1 MGSSNDV
8 IHKEHPANNSGI
20 GDSCNTSTL
29 LPPSEGTQDP
39 LSAMSD
45 QEIVTAILE
54 RNKNVTSLFLYKKCY
69 PLFYAIYRNYYTDCE
84 SCIEFINDIYLYIM
98 NPSRATGLNKLQ
110 GFRHEC
116 SLLLWLKEVC
126 IYYCYARYRRKSRE
140 ETLLQTYA
148 DRLKAETQSI
158 DIDFSKIEKE
168 DILKLIS
175 YMSNSSY
182 AEIIRLYYVEN
193 KTNDEVAEILGMSKA
208 NLYNKH
214 ILAKNMFAKILRKE
228 VRYV

>member
-69 PLFYAIYRNYYTDCE
+69 PLFYAIYTLIPQHYNLTL
-84 SCIEFINDIYLYIM
+84 FI
-98 NPSRATGLNKLQ
+98 
-110 GFRHEC
+110 
-116 SLLLWLKEVC
+116 
-126 IYYCYARYRRKSRE
+126 
-140 ETLLQTYA
+140 
-148 DRLKAETQSI
+148 
-158 DIDFSKIEKE
+158 
-168 DILKLIS
+168 
-175 YMSNSSY
+175 SS
-182 AEIIRLYYVEN
+182 
-193 KTNDEVAEILGMSKA
+193 
-208 NLYNKH
+208 
-214 ILAKNMFAKILRKE
+214 
-228 VRYV
+228 